1 MNLRYNINEHIAL
14 AAVKQDLVQKQKE
27 RLHFQDNIKKAH
39 KKVYREF
46 VSKQNKDKKGKD
58 K

>member
-1 MNLRYNINEHIAL
+1 E
-14 AAVKQDLVQKQKE
+14 KQKE